1 MTDRTL
7 IEKIKPQIR
16 KATDLNK
23 LFEDNKFLTKL
34 KNLSSTGQLEIFK
47 EHKDKFIEL
56 SKNPQSAIAKWIGTL
71 PNTDTVIQQ
80 GQKLIENVRH
90 SLK

>member
-7 IEKIKPQIR
+7 IEKIKRQI
-16 KATDLNK
+16 ATATNLNK
-23 LFEDNKFLTKL
+23 LFENEKFLNEL

-56 SKNPQSAIAKWIGTL
+56 SKNPQSAIAQWTGNL